1 MWLESELS
9 RLNGLFS
16 SIQQPAIETI
26 LKTEDLASI
35 QNLTSIELAGLR
47 NGLLIPKVI
56 LVSQKLILE
65 KFSIKWP

>member
-56 LVSQKLILE
+56 LLFGSLN
-65 KFSIKWP
+65 

>member
-47 NGLLIPKVI
+47 NGLLIPKVFL
-56 LVSQKLILE
+56 LVRSLNKQ
-65 KFSIKWP
+65 FSA

>member
-16 SIQQPAIETI
+16 SVQQPAIETI

-47 NGLLIPKVI
+47 NGLLIPKVK
-56 LVSQKLILE
+56 KLICWLE
-65 KFSIKWP
+65 AYMNNF

>member
-47 NGLLIPKVI
+47 NGLLIPKVFL
-56 LVSQKLILE
+56 LVRSLNKQFLA
-65 KFSIKWP
+65 

>member
-16 SIQQPAIETI
+16 NIQQPAIETI

-47 NGLLIPKVI
+47 NGLLIPKVFW
-56 LVSQKLILE
+56 QF
-65 KFSIKWP
+65 FSLS

>member
-47 NGLLIPKVI
+47 NGLLIPKVLL
-56 LVSQKLILE
+56 LVRSLNKQ
-65 KFSIKWP
+65 FSA

>member
-56 LVSQKLILE
+56 LLFGSLNKQLLA
-65 KFSIKWP
+65 

>member
-16 SIQQPAIETI
+16 NIQQPAIETI

-47 NGLLIPKVI
+47 NGLLIPKVFLYLKFELTI
-56 LVSQKLILE
+56 
-65 KFSIKWP
+65 FSIKWP

>member
-9 RLNGLFS
+9 RLNGLFTN
-16 SIQQPAIETI
+16 IQQPAIETI

-47 NGLLIPKVI
+47 NGLLIPKVF
-56 LVSQKLILE
+56 LLFEV
-65 KFSIKWP
+65 